1 MSDWQFT
8 EQHYEMLMKEI
19 SEIRAQLQT
28 ANGRTRKLENW
39 RNYLLGAWAVLSFF
53 ALVMYEQ
60 LKSLLESIASLKP

>member
-8 EQHYEMLMKEI
+8 EQHYDLLLKEI
-19 SEIRAQLQT
+19 TDIRKQVQI

-53 ALVMYEQ
+53 ALIMYDK
-60 LKSLLESIASLKP
+60 LKSMVEAMANHP

>member
-8 EQHYEMLMKEI
+8 EQHYDLLLKEI
-19 SEIRAQLQT
+19 TDIKAQVQL

-53 ALVMYEQ
+53 ALVMYDK
-60 LKSLLESIASLKP
+60 LKSMVEALSHP